1 MVFICPLL
9 DDEQNFLNIPVA
21 ASDIAVDPF
30 PLSVEYAVVHGLG
43 HTPDGIEAAL
53 VDALGANKVIW

>member
-1 MVFICPLL
+1 MVLIYPLL

-21 ASDIAVDPF
+21 ASYIAVDPF
-30 PLSVEYAVVHGLG
+30 PLPVEHAVVHGLG
-43 HTPDGIEAAL
+43 HAPDGIEAAP